1 MLWPLLLTRCDFF
14 TVLPASSLSP
24 LYLFLSTK
32 LFFRKL
38 AHTLPH
44 THFRPH
50 THAEQA
56 ASYHKYADP
65 KVSFCRLVAC
75 CIEITYIF
83 LLQLARGETC
93 NIPLSHSHSHS
104 HSLSFFSFFPL
115 FFAYFLFLCFFGYD
129 IMKHGGRPGNLAA
142 LRERERKRETSSGII

>member
-1 MLWPLLLTRCDFF
+1 MT
-14 TVLPASSLSP
+14 SSLFCP
-24 LYLFLSTK
+24 LHLCRRFIYSCLPNYFLENSHTHS
-32 LFFRKL
+32 L
-38 AHTLPH
+38 AH

-93 NIPLSHSHSHS
+93 NIPLSHSHT

-142 LRERERKRETSSGII
+142 LRERERKRETSSDII

>member
-1 MLWPLLLTRCDFF
+1 MT
-14 TVLPASSLSP
+14 SSLFCP
-24 LYLFLSTK
+24 LHLCRRFIYFCLPNYFLENS
-32 LFFRKL
+32 
-38 AHTLPH
+38 HTYWH
-44 THFRPH
+44 THSRTHFRPH

-93 NIPLSHSHSHS
+93 NMALSPSHSIC
-104 HSLSFFSFFPL
+104 LTLLSFFPL

-142 LRERERKRETSSGII
+142 ERERERNFK